1 MRIFCP
7 EHGKGFFAPRQ
18 NPVKCEN
25 RGHTMGELD
34 FEGEARTPA
43 EARWEYCCN
52 CAHFFLLG
60 SSADGIERCPACA
73 RQLFT
78 RYVCDRCYTITC
90 ESNTPAET
98 KNFTLTT
105 EGLPRPTCPGCLQS
119 PTKEVREH
127 DCDRLGATFVTA
139 LTSCPIC
146 HERLDV
152 SPAFPATVAY
162 YLKRTR
168 KKLNV
173 TFDYDTEIFCPAE
186 DGEYVVVQNGKEVG
200 HELLLPRMPSFSTKR
215 DFYEH
220 YQDSFFCSEPT
231 AGEVEVI
238 EPAIVDRV
246 ENGWKLHTQ
255 GALKVVRNQASTGK
269 KASGL
274 TKERPI
280 KTEVPPK
287 LIKTAVS
294 PKPIVTEVS
303 PKQIKTELPPEPTEV
318 SPKPITTEVSP
329 NAIKT
334 ESPPEP
340 IRTEV
345 SPRPIRAEVSPKP
358 ITTEVSSM
366 ITCSHCNSVI
376 ESKYLFCWHCGR
388 PTGSN
393 VSLAKAT
400 FIENTRLAHP
410 MFAEDEITISLE
422 PKALAAG
429 PPSIFAWALEEPAT
443 PVKIN
448 RSAFKLIAVVVA
460 GMILIAVLLFFVFQ
474 SSSSKVPSAGALSQ
488 KPADEARPALAAQL
502 SVPVTQAPKASP
514 APDVRS
520 ADLELQKIKDKRVG
534 GEGSEREKILRELKT
549 AETDYPN
556 DYRFPYEQAKV
567 SINPQDHRSH
577 HEAFGA
583 MMRAAQKAIEDGK
596 ADEMLASLT
605 SDKDAEFYKLS
616 RGHSEWKVVEQ
627 ALRDK
632 DKSKLDH

>member
-18 NPVKCEN
+18 NPVRCEN

-52 CAHFFLLG
+52 CAHFFLFG

-73 RQLFT
+73 RQLFA
-78 RYVCDRCYTITC
+78 RYVCDRCYVMTC
-90 ESNTPAET
+90 ESNTPAQT
-98 KNFTLTT
+98 KNFTLSS

-119 PTKEVREH
+119 PANEVREH
-127 DCDRLGATFVTA
+127 DCDELGAVFVTA
-139 LTSCPIC
+139 LNSCPIC
-146 HERLDV
+146 QERLDV
-152 SPAFPATVAY
+152 SPTFPASVAY

-173 TFDYDTEIFCPAE
+173 TFDYDRELFYRAE
-186 DGEYVVVQNGKEVG
+186 DGEYVVVQNGSEVG
-200 HELLLPRMPSFSTKR
+200 HELMLPRMPSFSTKR
-215 DFYEH
+215 DFYDH
-220 YQDSFFCSEPT
+220 YQDSFYCTEPT
-231 AGEVEVI
+231 AGEVKVI
-238 EPAIVDRV
+238 EPAVVDRI
-246 ENGWKLHTQ
+246 ENGWKLNTP
-255 GALKVVRNQASTGK
+255 GVLEVVQNPATRRKKPVGLIKEKPIQKSASPKRKQNEISPHPSQTEDSPK
-269 KASGL
+269 
-274 TKERPI
+274 PI
-280 KTEVPPK
+280 PTEVAPKPINTEVPPQP
-287 LIKTAVS
+287 V
-294 PKPIVTEVS
+294 
-303 PKQIKTELPPEPTEV
+303 
-318 SPKPITTEVSP
+318 
-329 NAIKT
+329 
-334 ESPPEP
+334 
-340 IRTEV
+340 
-345 SPRPIRAEVSPKP
+345 RAEVLPGP
-358 ITTEVSSM
+358 IRTEVSSM

-376 ESKYLFCWHCGR
+376 ESKYSFCWHCGQ
-388 PTGSN
+388 PTG
-393 VSLAKAT
+393 AKMAPGRN
-400 FIENTRLAHP
+400 FLEAMSPPHP
-410 MFAEDEITISLE
+410 TMAEEEITLSPE
-422 PKALAAG
+422 STVSAAS
-429 PPSIFAWALEEPAT
+429 PPSIFAWALEESVT
-443 PVKIN
+443 PVEYNK
-448 RSAFKLIAVVVA
+448 SAVKLIAIMVIGIVMV
-460 GMILIAVLLFFVFQ
+460 AVLLFFVTDRSWSKT
-474 SSSSKVPSAGALSQ
+474 SSSGALSQ
-488 KPADEARPALAAQL
+488 EPADEAQSALAAQP
-502 SVPVTQAPKASP
+502 SGPVAQAPKPSP
-514 APDVRS
+514 AD
-520 ADLELQKIKDKRVG
+520 AELQKIKAKRVG